1 MDRITKLH
9 EVGQSLWYDNIERR
23 LLKNGEMAALI
34 NAGDIRGVT
43 SNPSIFQNAIS
54 KSTDYDDA
62 LQTMSWAGWDAEDMF
77 FQLAIEDIQDT
88 ADLFAPLFKKTGGK
102 DGFVSLEVNPK
113 LAYDAEATYQQVLS
127 LWKLVNRP
135 NLMVKIPATKEGLIA
150 IRKSIAAGK
159 NINVTLI
166 FSVRRYAEVIDAYL
180 SGLEDRLRSGLSI
193 EQINSVASFFVSRV
207 DSKIDKKLGEF
218 ASSGKMSKEKSE
230 NLMGKAAIAN
240 SKVAYQLYEE
250 MFTSDR
256 AQKLIDAGGRP
267 QRPLWASTS
276 TKNPAYPDVMY
287 VEELIGVNTVNTVP
301 PQTLQAFR
309 DHGKVKLT
317 IGTDVDKARVFLNEL
332 SNYGIH
338 MDEITQELE
347 DEGVRSFANAFSSL
361 SETIEERKKEFQD
374 SLQSLEKNVEKEIDK
389 LAEDQTM
396 QRMFA
401 KDGSL
406 WTKDSAGQLE
416 IQKRLGWLQAP
427 FTASSKIPA
436 LIAFR
441 KEIQAE
447 GFTHMLLLG
456 MGGSSLAA
464 EVLGQSFAGDLNGLS
479 LSVLDSTDPG
489 QVLAE
494 EKRAEKEKTLFIVA
508 SKSGSTSE
516 VQANLSYFY
525 QKMKNKHEGSAG
537 EYFIAISDPGTSL
550 ITQAMD
556 MGFRR
561 VFEADPNVG
570 GRYSALTMFGLVPA
584 VLLGI
589 NLQEFIDNTI
599 EFAKD
604 CQPEVAAGRN
614 PGLVL
619 GSIVGEALQSGKNKL
634 TIIAEEPFRSFGS
647 WLEQLIAESSGKLG
661 LGIVPI
667 DIEPFT
673 RIENYQRDRFFVYFR
688 NGGDFQTQVEQL
700 IQHKHPT
707 ITFDLNSPYTLGQE
721 FYRWEIATAIACSI
735 MGVNAFDQ
743 PNVQENK
750 LRTEEKISD
759 FKKKGKFDVEEPAL
773 ELSNGLILHSNNI
786 ALKGANTFKKA
797 LDSAIDS
804 ATENSYI
811 AINAYVHRNEV
822 NFETLQ
828 ALRAY
833 ILEKTGYATTLGF
846 GPRFLHS
853 TGQLHKG
860 GPNQGIFVMITDEK
874 MPEVEI
880 PGWGLGFQDLILA
893 QAIGDYESLK
903 SQGRAVIWFR
913 LKGAGLAEIW
923 QS

>member
-1 MDRITKLH
+1 MVSITKLH
-9 EVGQSLWYDNIERR
+9 ELGQSLWYDNIERR

-34 NAGDIRGVT
+34 EAGDIRGVT

-54 KSTDYDDA
+54 NSSDYDDA
-62 LQTMSWAGWDAEDMF
+62 LQTMSWAGWDAEDIF

-88 ADLFAPLFKKTGGK
+88 ADLFAPLFKKTDGK

-113 LAYDAEATYQQVLS
+113 LAYDAEATYQQVLN

-166 FSVRRYAEVIDAYL
+166 FSVQRYAEVIDAYL
-180 SGLEDRLRSGLSI
+180 SGLEDRLRNGLSI
-193 EQINSVASFFVSRV
+193 GQINSVASFFVSRV
-207 DSKIDKKLGEF
+207 DSKIDKKLEEF
-218 ASSGKMSKEKSE
+218 VSAGNLSKEKAKT
-230 NLMGKAAIAN
+230 LMGKAAIAN
-240 SKVAYQLYEE
+240 SKVAYQLFEE
-250 MFTSDR
+250 MFSSER
-256 AQKLIDAGGRP
+256 AQKLINAGGLP

-276 TKNPAYPDVMY
+276 TKNPAYSDVMY
-287 VEELIGVNTVNTVP
+287 VEELIGNNTVNTVP
-301 PQTLQAFR
+301 PKTLQAFR
-309 DHGKVKLT
+309 DHGKTNLT
-317 IGTDVDKARVFLNEL
+317 IGTGVDKAHDFLNEL
-332 SNYGIH
+332 ASYGIH
-338 MDEITQELE
+338 LDEITQELE

-361 SETIEERKKEFQD
+361 IETIEARKKEFQN
-374 SLQSLEKNVEKEIDK
+374 SFHFLEKKVIKEIEN
-389 LAEDQTM
+389 LAENETM
-396 QRMFA
+396 PRMFA

-406 WTKDSAGQLE
+406 WTKDSIAQLE

-427 FTASSKIPA
+427 FTAKSKIPA
-436 LIAFR
+436 LSAFW
-441 KEIQAE
+441 KEIQE
-447 GFTHMLLLG
+447 QGFTHLLLLG

-464 EVLGQSFAGDLNGLS
+464 EVIGQSFAGQMHGLS
-479 LSVLDSTDPG
+479 LSILDSTEPG

-494 EKRAEKEKTLFIVA
+494 DERNEQEKTLFIVA

-525 QKMKNKHEGSAG
+525 QKMKDKHGAEAG
-537 EYFIAISDPGTSL
+537 DYFIAISDPGTL
-550 ITQAMD
+550 LVNQARE
-556 MGFRR
+556 MGFRK

-584 VLLGI
+584 ALLGI
-589 NLQEFIDNTI
+589 GLQEFIDKTI
-599 EFAKD
+599 DFAKD
-604 CQPEVAAGRN
+604 CQPEVATGRN

-619 GSIVGEALQSGKNKL
+619 GAILGEALQSGKNKL

-647 WLEQLIAESSGKLG
+647 WLEQLIAESSGKMG

-667 DIEPFT
+667 DSEPFT
-673 RIENYQRDRFFVYFR
+673 SIENYQRDRFFVYLR
-688 NGGDFQTQVEQL
+688 NGGDFQTQVDQL
-700 IQHKHPT
+700 IQHNHPV
-707 ITFDLNSPYTLGQE
+707 ITFDLKSPYALGQE

-750 LRTEEKISD
+750 LRTQEKIED
-759 FKKKGKFDVEEPAL
+759 FKKEGKFDVEKPAL
-773 ELSNGLILHSNNI
+773 ELSNGLILHSENI
-786 ALKGANTFKKA
+786 ELNGADTLKKTLDFA
-797 LDSAIDS
+797 LDSAK
-804 ATENSYI
+804 ENCYI
-811 AINAYVHRNEV
+811 AINAYVQRNND
-822 NFETLQ
+822 NFKSLQ
-828 ALRAY
+828 LMRSY
-833 ILEKTGYATTLGF
+833 ILERTGSATTLGF

-860 GPNQGIFVMITDEK
+860 GPNQGLFVMITNEM
-874 MPEVEI
+874 MPEVKI

-913 LKGAGLAEIW
+913 LKGAGIDEIW
-923 QS
+923 QA